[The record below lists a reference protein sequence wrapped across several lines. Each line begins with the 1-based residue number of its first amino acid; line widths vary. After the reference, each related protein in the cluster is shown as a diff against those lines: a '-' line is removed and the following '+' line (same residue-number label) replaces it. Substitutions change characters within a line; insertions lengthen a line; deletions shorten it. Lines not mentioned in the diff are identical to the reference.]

1 MKIRIKLYYI
11 LITFFMM
18 IGVVFAE
25 VISKDPNYIKD
36 RGYAG
41 GVKFN
46 KVHIANYQKKE
57 LKNHNYTIIK
67 DPTGRFDIIES
78 ISPRT
83 GDCGTAGHFWQANKV
98 KIGTGTTDCNSN
110 RLRLEVSFDKEIR
123 TAKKEKNIWFSYYI
137 YVPDTPDNL
146 VDPLLQPYITQFYG
160 ANHKEYGGQNRG
172 GYGPQFSASIYNGK
186 LTMDGATLVDKE
198 NLKGKWHLIEFN
210 ILYSRTNGYVR
221 AYSNGD
227 LKVNREG
234 FQTSKHSHTHVKY
247 GTYMHPEYGGAGY
260 PEGYKFPGHTIYF
273 AEVSFATER
282 SKLKTSK

>member
-1 MKIRIKLYYI
+1 
-11 LITFFMM
+11 M

-110 RLRLEVSFDKEIR
+110 RLRLEVSFDKDIR
-123 TAKKEKNIWFSYYI
+123 TGKKDKNIWFSYYI

-160 ANHKEYGGQNRG
+160 SNHKEYGGQNRG

-186 LTMDGATLVDKE
+186 LTMDGVTLVDKE

-221 AYSNGD
+221 AYINGE